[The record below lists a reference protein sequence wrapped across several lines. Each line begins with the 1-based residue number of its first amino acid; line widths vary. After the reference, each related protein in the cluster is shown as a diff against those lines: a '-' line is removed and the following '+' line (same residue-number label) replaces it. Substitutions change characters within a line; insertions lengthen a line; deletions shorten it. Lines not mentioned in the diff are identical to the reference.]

1 MYCQQE
7 LQQPYTS
14 SHCSGWITHGFHWSA
29 VNNFKATCSNP
40 LLGLYKGRGEDPA
53 KFTEV
58 VAKVQK
64 WIREERVI
72 VFGKSDC
79 WVCSSAKDALEE
91 AGCKKYAFIDVERE
105 PDAEILSRI
114 MVRDFRRPELPRVYI
129 NGRFIGGG
137 KQIQKLRASGELKK
151 ILEHL

>member
-79 WVCSSAKDALEE
+79 WVCSSAKDVSGM
-91 AGCKKYAFIDVERE
+91 AGQNFFFQFNNVFLMEVDDQRGVAFSV
-105 PDAEILSRI
+105 
-114 MVRDFRRPELPRVYI
+114 
-129 NGRFIGGG
+129 
-137 KQIQKLRASGELKK
+137 
-151 ILEHL
+151 